1 MIYFYCN
8 IPFHIT
14 HSIKIKVM
22 INIQLIINNSFK
34 FFINIKSVS
43 RTFVYFNLIIFH
55 LFFFLIF
62 IGLAFKYNII
72 VHVITYMLSYILTY
86 CFTIIDWLIVS
97 YRNIPHSIFNF
108 LVCHVCVS
116 ANKYMYMCFIVISLV
131 SL

>member
-43 RTFVYFNLIIFH
+43 RTFVYFNLI
-55 LFFFLIF
+55 F
-62 IGLAFKYNII
+62 IGLAFKYNVI
-72 VHVITYMLSYILTY
+72 VHILSYVLGYILTH

-97 YRNIPHSIFNF
+97 YRNIPHSIYNF

-116 ANKYMYMCFIVISLV
+116 ANKYMYMFVIVISLV